1 MSVTMLQC
9 CNVKYV
15 KLEDFEDE
23 FKNINT
29 ISEYKKPL
37 TQYVKSRVFII
48 LACIIIN

>member
-1 MSVTMLQC
+1 MICDTVFITNKMSVTMLQC

-29 ISEYKKPL
+29 ISEYKNP
-37 TQYVKSRVFII
+37 
-48 LACIIIN
+48 